1 MALFDCR
8 TEHDA
13 DAYAAVVREERLAR
27 TRTVFANVFFGAGV
41 GDAGAHGYL
50 CCGSSSGAIS
60 VFNLDD
66 VLRRSRD
73 ATRGAAAVSGEIAP
87 AVVIR
92 AHVGAAYAVVT
103 YGDELLCTAGEDGR
117 TLIFKVTDVVAAAD
131 AALAAGTPA
140 VDADVRPVASF
151 ANPQERKSRGALGPV
166 PETTALA
173 TDPSGG
179 FPPPGRRRVLRLGR
193 ARGTRG
199 SRRRASRPRRSFALR
214 SRATRGEPGGDRV
227 RGRHRP
233 HLRRS
238 FREGDERHRPVARRG
253 GAIARRRR
261 RGWRF
266 LGGVRGAGRGGELV
280 GDGMRWRVRNDVEFR
295 GGGVRVEIHGVR
307 AAAVA
312 AAAGGYRRRGGGGT
326 GGVSLEPRRTTHVE
340 TTVHAQVGVRAGH
353 AGHVADRRRRRGGR
367 RRPLLGTRH
376 QGRDGEVRVIPGG
389 WPMVGDANGTVS

>member
-151 ANPQERKSRGALGPV
+151 ANPQGASPGAPRSRAGDDGVGA
-166 PETTALA
+166 
-173 TDPSGG
+173 DPSA
-179 FPPPGRRRVLRLGR
+179 FVFAARERRRVLRLGR
-193 ARGTRG
+193 ARGRG
-199 SRRRASRPRRSFALR
+199 SVAVLRGHADLLHCVAARPGANQVVTGSEDGTVRIFDVRSEKATSVIDPWRAEEARS
-214 SRATRGEPGGDRV
+214 
-227 RGRHRP
+227 
-233 HLRRS
+233 
-238 FREGDERHRPVARRG
+238 
-253 GAIARRRR
+253 
-261 RGWRF
+261 
-266 LGGVRGAGRGGELV
+266 
-280 GDGMRWRVRNDVEFR
+280 R
-295 GGGVRVEIHGVR
+295 GGG
-307 AAAVA
+307 
-312 AAAGGYRRRGGGGT
+312 AAGGGSWVGCVALDEAENWLGMGCGGGCVTMWSFAAGAC
-326 GGVSLEPRRTTHVE
+326 VSRFTASAPLQSLRLRGDNVVAAGAEPAVYRWNLAGRLMSDNRARPSRCSRWTYGARR
-340 TTVHAQVGVRAGH
+340 
-353 AGHVADRRRRRGGR
+353 
-367 RRPLLGTRH
+367 
-376 QGRDGEVRVIPGG
+376 
-389 WPMVGDANGTVS
+389 

>member
-8 TEHDA
+8 MEYDA
-13 DAYAAVVREERLAR
+13 DAYAAIVREERLAR

-140 VDADVRPVASF
+140 VDADVRPVTSF

-179 FPPPGRRRVLRLGR
+179 LVFAAAGDGACYGWDAREGREAPVAVLRGHADLLHCVAARPGANQVVTGSEDGTVRIFDVRSEKATSVIDPWR
-193 ARGTRG
+193 AEE
-199 SRRRASRPRRSFALR
+199 ARS
-214 SRATRGEPGGDRV
+214 
-227 RGRHRP
+227 
-233 HLRRS
+233 
-238 FREGDERHRPVARRG
+238 
-253 GAIARRRR
+253 
-261 RGWRF
+261 
-266 LGGVRGAGRGGELV
+266 
-280 GDGMRWRVRNDVEFR
+280 R
-295 GGGVRVEIHGVR
+295 GGG
-307 AAAVA
+307 
-312 AAAGGYRRRGGGGT
+312 AAGGGSWVGCVALDEAENWLGMGCGGGCVTMWSFAAGACVSRFTASAPLQSLRLRGDNVVAAGAEPAVYRWNLAGRLMSRQPCTPKSVFALDMRGT
-326 GGVSLEPRRTTHVE
+326 SLTAVGGAGGVVDLFSE
-340 TTVHAQVGVRAGH
+340 
-353 AGHVADRRRRRGGR
+353 
-367 RRPLLGTRH
+367 LGTR
-376 QGRDGEVRVIPGG
+376 V
-389 WPMVGDANGTVS
+389 GTVRCA